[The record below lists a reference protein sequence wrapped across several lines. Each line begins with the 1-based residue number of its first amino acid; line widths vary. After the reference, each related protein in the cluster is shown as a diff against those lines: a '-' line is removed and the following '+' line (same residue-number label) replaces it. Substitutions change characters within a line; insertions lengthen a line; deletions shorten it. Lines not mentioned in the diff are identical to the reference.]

1 MVVSEED
8 NPKNT
13 TTVETKEGIIDSLTL
28 NYDLPSND
36 IESKILDESEEER
49 ETILTETEIIDEFL
63 EEEEKD
69 TKISIRKEVE
79 IPFEAGI
86 ETGLEILYTS
96 MKLKE
101 FPIKENNLPIYEEI
115 IENISLNSSTLHIG
129 NTILSNVNV
138 RILGYKK
145 FKLIEF
151 KTREFKLALSV
162 ALFNGNTIKKSADYF
177 SYEIFSRLKNSRV
190 QAVAEIFKRIFSGEL
205 ITFQIKDLYGEIQ
218 FENPIQTRKFDIII
232 ESIKKYEEVMKLLN
246 ISRVKNFSESSLQFY
261 TLHLLHSYLNNNLT
275 LNSWINFRIDNRFGI
290 NSGDKIFFIKIHN
303 LNIRGFNYDLKEI
316 ASIKAP
322 LSEKEVNI
330 EKNIILGYRKIV
342 DIKLELV
349 EKQF

>member
-36 IESKILDESEEER
+36 IESKILDESKEER
-49 ETILTETEIIDEFL
+49 EIILTETEIIDEFL
-63 EEEEKD
+63 EEEKD
-69 TKISIRKEVE
+69 NKNSIGKEIK
-79 IPFEAGI
+79 IPFEDRI

-96 MKLKE
+96 MKLKK
-101 FPIKENNLPIYEEI
+101 FPIKENNLPLYDEI
-115 IENISLNSSTLHIG
+115 IENISLNGSSLHIG
-129 NTILSNVNV
+129 NTLLSNVNI

-162 ALFNGNTIKKSADYF
+162 ALFNGNTIKKYDDYF
-177 SYEIFSRLKNSRV
+177 SYEIFSRLKNSRI

-205 ITFQIKDLYGEIQ
+205 ITFQIKDLYGDIQ

-246 ISRVKNFSESSLQFY
+246 ISKVKNFSESSLQFY

-275 LNSWINFRIDNRFGI
+275 LNSWINFRIDNRFDI
-290 NSGDKIFFIKIHN
+290 NSGDKISFIKIHN

-322 LSEKEVNI
+322 LSEKEVNF
-330 EKNIILGYRKIV
+330 EKNIVLGYRKIV
-342 DIKLELV
+342 DIRLELI